1 MVISNLRRCKEEKN
15 EALIERKIGLKRRS
29 AVGSDPR
36 RRSSWA
42 FARPTEASRLWSLSC
57 SLHNLSSPSAI
68 KQFYKS
74 HLATIPHVY
83 FGLALSLTVYIY
95 RARNATVSRRKYPS
109 SIDSHTHIMSNSS
122 PAPRFGTPGG
132 SSSSALLLGRQF
144 KQMQSDKDIPGI
156 SCGLVNNSVFE
167 WEVMLM
173 LPDESGGLYGGG
185 CFRSLLH
192 FPSEYPHMPPK
203 MKFVT
208 PIWHPNSESCFPFYL
223 FGLLLTV
230 IFQSTRAAK
239 SASPSCILQKKTST
253 ATNPPPSAGPPSRP
267 PRPSCSPSSACSH
280 HPTTNHPQTSRPAS
294 NGARTRLLL
303 KRRSESASETLRKV
317 LGISLCPTID
327 NQAAYTVSLA
337 LNGFLFLFILKVH
350 WRGSCCFLFYL
361 HQYTYRTSGLIC
373 SATRDFTM

>member
-1 MVISNLRRCKEEKN
+1 MGFCERERSLETLVFVLFLTQPKQSIRYQTILQITLGHSPTRLLRTSTFPHC
-15 EALIERKIGLKRRS
+15 LHPQGQKR
-29 AVGSDPR
+29 
-36 RRSSWA
+36 
-42 FARPTEASRLWSLSC
+42 
-57 SLHNLSSPSAI
+57 H
-68 KQFYKS
+68 
-74 HLATIPHVY
+74 HLASKVP
-83 FGLALSLTVYIY
+83 LLD
-95 RARNATVSRRKYPS
+95 RP
-109 SIDSHTHIMSNSS
+109 SHTHIMSNSS

-350 WRGSCCFLFYL
+350 WRGSCYFLFYL